1 VSCGRIVTYYSK
13 ASYIVH
19 AHTSRAA
26 LVSHSSPQITTVSN
40 QDGLSAILDRRAMQ
54 NHTDQPAEALQS
66 WFSHNGGWLNPHV
79 RVVFDDTGA
88 NGFHVIA
95 ATALSS
101 PAVARCPIRL
111 TLSFL
116 CLDDKQDVVAHVDSP
131 LQKCLGKVPDF
142 VLNYLF
148 LMEQRCSGKRSTWHP
163 YIACLPEPETMNTP
177 IWFTDE
183 DMEYLKGTNLLQASK
198 DRQQGLSEQW
208 AHAQSVMN
216 QVGVTMPSQ
225 FN

>member
-1 VSCGRIVTYYSK
+1 
-13 ASYIVH
+13 
-19 AHTSRAA
+19 
-26 LVSHSSPQITTVSN
+26 
-40 QDGLSAILDRRAMQ
+40 MQ
-54 NHTDQPAEALQS
+54 NHTDHPAEALQS
-66 WFSHNGGWLNPHV
+66 WFSNNGGWLNPHV

-148 LMEQRCSGKRSTWHP
+148 LMEQRCSGKSSIWHP
-163 YIACLPEPETMNTP
+163 YITCLPGPETMNTP

-183 DMEYLKGTNLLQASK
+183 DMEYLQGTNLLQASK

-216 QVGVTMPSQ
+216 EAGVTMPSQ